1 MADKPRPV
9 IKIEQEPVESRKAKP
24 LPTVKN
30 PGELGAEIFDAVV
43 KKLQEGGH
51 NMVLTKAKFKVETKA
66 LVVDKHLFGDEE
78 AHESLLIFEGELE
91 RLP

>member
-1 MADKPRPV
+1 
-9 IKIEQEPVESRKAKP
+9 
-24 LPTVKN
+24 
-30 PGELGAEIFDAVV
+30 
-43 KKLQEGGH
+43 
-51 NMVLTKAKFKVETKA
+51 MVLTKAKFKVETKA